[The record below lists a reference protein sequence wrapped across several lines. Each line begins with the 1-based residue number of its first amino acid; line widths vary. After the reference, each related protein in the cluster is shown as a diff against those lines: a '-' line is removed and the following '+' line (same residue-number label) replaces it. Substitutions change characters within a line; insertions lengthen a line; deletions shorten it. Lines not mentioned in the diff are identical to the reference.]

1 MTTDSEYV
9 KIADKA
15 WHEALEIAKSTDGW
29 KVEKEDKDLGD
40 TVESKKNSAG
50 RKIYRCKGTINI
62 PPKLLIEALTDT
74 DKVTTWNL
82 TLTEAKTLKKIS
94 NTVSIS
100 YQVTSDGGGGLVSAR
115 DFIYVSMQGY
125 DGRTFVMGGCSVDF
139 KDGPVSKGIVR
150 AVNGPGCQMVIP
162 ASDRNTCQL
171 VWLMDCDY
179 KGWIPQSVLDV
190 AMPFAQTSFLD
201 SVRKLA
207 AKLKEEGKF

>member
-1 MTTDSEYV
+1 MGQLLELRATIMTTDSEYV

-125 DGRTFVMGGCSVDF
+125 DGRTFVMGLQCGFQGWACEQ
-139 KDGPVSKGIVR
+139 GYCE
-150 AVNGPGCQMVIP
+150 GCQRTWVSNGNP
-162 ASDRNTCQL
+162 C
-171 VWLMDCDY
+171 
-179 KGWIPQSVLDV
+179 K
-190 AMPFAQTSFLD
+190 
-201 SVRKLA
+201 
-207 AKLKEEGKF
+207 